1 MESVPWGER
10 VSIYRFGGNSG
21 QGGLTFNICYAILQK
36 AAPTLPRR
44 LMRSLPKEYEPILH
58 RQAVGYRLRVLAMLV
73 SRSMAARLGQYE
85 ITRNHWVVLSCLWQE
100 DGQPVSQLS
109 QMLVQVGGTVSEV
122 LDRMEERKLVKRRR
136 DRNDKRVWRVF
147 LTERGDRLFDVLP
160 GLSRDMMEQLF
171 RGFSEVEKSDFSRF
185 VDACIVNLKADYRP
199 PCCRGKRDVAPE
211 VKHVLPP
218 YSIGYRLKL
227 IYMLLSRRFNELAEP
242 YEITA
247 PQWHILR
254 CLWNE
259 DGLSCSD
266 VSDLV
271 AQVGGNLTAV
281 LTRLEGRGLVSK
293 RRDQNDRRC
302 SRIWLEAGA
311 HELFEPLMQ
320 LALTIQAEVFQGLTP
335 ADVGYFSQLVE
346 RAIANVGDPPPDPEG

>member
-1 MESVPWGER
+1 
-10 VSIYRFGGNSG
+10 
-21 QGGLTFNICYAILQK
+21 
-36 AAPTLPRR
+36 
-44 LMRSLPKEYEPILH
+44 MRSLPKEYEPILH
-58 RQAVGYRLRVLAMLV
+58 RQSVGYRLRVLAMLV
-73 SRSMAARLGQYE
+73 SRSMASRLGQYE

-122 LDRMEERKLVKRRR
+122 LDRMEERKLVRRRR

-147 LTERGDRLFDVLP
+147 LTERGEGLFDVLP
-160 GLSRDMMEQLF
+160 GHSREMMEQLLA
-171 RGFSEVEKSDFSRF
+171 GFNEVERGDFSAFIDR
-185 VDACIVNLKADYRP
+185 CILKLKPDHQP
-199 PCCRGKRDVAPE
+199 PRCRGKRLITAE

-242 YEITA
+242 YEITT

-281 LTRLEGRGLVSK
+281 LSRLEQRGLVAK
-293 RRDQNDRRC
+293 RRDASDRRC
-302 SRIWLEAGA
+302 SRIWLEPGA
-311 HELFEPLMQ
+311 RQLFEPLMQ
-320 LALTIQAEVFQGLTP
+320 LAITIQDEVFGDMSAAEVE
-335 ADVGYFSQLVE
+335 YFSQLVE
-346 RAIANVGDPPPDPEG
+346 RAIANVGDPPFEGSDN